1 MTQRFVSA
9 VAIGFCCLV
18 LAIVC
23 VFGYS
28 RYKAAQVANEA
39 FRAQLVNGSQQGAI
53 GTRAPAQL
61 PPRATSVGGEP
72 AASPGQQ

>member
-9 VAIGFCCLV
+9 VAVGFCGLV

-23 VFGYS
+23 LFGYS
-28 RYKAAQVANEA
+28 RYKAAQVANDA
-39 FRAQLVNGSQQGAI
+39 FRAQLVNGPRQGAL
-53 GTRAPAQL
+53 GTQAPAQL

-72 AASPGQQ
+72 GGSPGQ